1 MKKHITFLTFLW
13 ADGPSGSVLESFLKG
28 LCLQSPIYEAED
40 RRFDGLLQ
48 LQMQKA
54 EKLLSAITDRRRRMR
69 QKQSKKYNQEL
80 SQELVDRYERYRKI
94 LKDLTLMSD
103 SFMRAVLKNPKCTE
117 EVLRIIL
124 NKN

>member
-1 MKKHITFLTFLW
+1 
-13 ADGPSGSVLESFLKG
+13 
-28 LCLQSPIYEAED
+28 
-40 RRFDGLLQ
+40 
-48 LQMQKA
+48 
-54 EKLLSAITDRRRRMR
+54 MR

-80 SQELVDRYERYRKI
+80 AQELEDSYERYRKI

-124 NKN
+124 NKNQLQVIDQRLQADYCLLYTSPSPRDTR

>member
-1 MKKHITFLTFLW
+1 
-13 ADGPSGSVLESFLKG
+13 
-28 LCLQSPIYEAED
+28 
-40 RRFDGLLQ
+40 
-48 LQMQKA
+48 
-54 EKLLSAITDRRRRMR
+54 MR

-80 SQELVDRYERYRKI
+80 AQELEDSYERYRKI

-124 NKN
+124 NKNQIRSLTSDYRQIIRICRAGRRYWTVWLWTENTIFIM